1 MTRSHK
7 TVLFIVSGLA
17 GLLVLIVTSLYFF
30 VNTTANKTRL
40 ETAASRALGMEIK
53 VGGRLGVDFF
63 RACTSR

>member
-40 ETAASRALGMEIK
+40 ETAASRALGMEI
-53 VGGRLGVDFF
+53 
-63 RACTSR
+63 